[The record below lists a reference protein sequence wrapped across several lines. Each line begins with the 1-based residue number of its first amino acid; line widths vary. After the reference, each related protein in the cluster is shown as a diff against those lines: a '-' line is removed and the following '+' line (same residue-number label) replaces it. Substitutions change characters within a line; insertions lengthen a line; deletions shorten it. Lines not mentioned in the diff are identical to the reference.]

1 MAQKVGTR
9 LGKRE
14 VLLSEMQ
21 GLTMATTASAVT
33 RILYVPHD
41 HLNRHRGVLKTANPT
56 TDAIVL
62 VESARMTTG
71 RPWHKERLFFLI
83 SSARHFAAQL
93 EAEGFQVR
101 YLKAATTS
109 DGLTRA
115 RQEFGQT
122 DGQTSQ
128 ADLPIICAEPSSF
141 VQFKQLKEF
150 GVSFADNDLF
160 LTSRT
165 DFKLWADRQKSF
177 VMENFYR
184 AQRTRLNILMKDGV
198 AGKGASEPEGDR
210 WNFDAD
216 NRLPPP
222 KNYTWPP
229 YLEHARDEIDL
240 EVAKQLGH
248 EPTQTWATT
257 REGALAQLA
266 YFIQNHLAGFGPYED
281 AVAADNWALHH
292 SLLSPY
298 LNNGLLHAEEV
309 VAAATDAYKNANA
322 PLGSVEAFVR
332 QIIGWREYI
341 NGMYWFL
348 GEDYREHN
356 HLNANRKLLP
366 VFTNSTATKMNCV
379 KSVVA
384 DVEKRAWAHHIPR
397 LMILSNL
404 ALITGTNPQEFL
416 DWMREQFIDATEW
429 VMVPNIIGMGVHA
442 DGGILMTK
450 PYAAGGAYLSRM
462 TQFCKGCAY
471 DPKKRVGET
480 ACPFTTLYWDFLDR
494 HRDAFVTNHRM
505 SQQVFGLNRLSDLPE
520 LRVRAQQV
528 LEGLEQGLI

>member
-1 MAQKVGTR
+1 MAQKMGTR
-9 LGKRE
+9 LGERE
-14 VLLSEMQ
+14 VLLAEVQ
-21 GLTMATTASAVT
+21 GLMMATASTAVT
-33 RILYVPHD
+33 RILYVAHD
-41 HLNRHRGVLKTANPT
+41 HLNRNRGVLKNANPA
-56 TDAIVL
+56 TDAVVL

-101 YLKAATTS
+101 YIKAATTI
-109 DGLTRA
+109 DGLIQARA
-115 RQEFGQT
+115 EFGN
-122 DGQTSQ
+122 
-128 ADLPIICAEPSSF
+128 LPITCAEPSSF
-141 VQFKQLKEF
+141 AQFKQLQEF
-150 GVSFADNDLF
+150 GVTFVENDLF
-160 LTSRT
+160 LISRT

-184 AQRTRLNILMKDGV
+184 AQRTRLNILMSG
-198 AGKGASEPEGDR
+198 GQPEGDR

-229 YLEHARDEIDL
+229 YLEHHRDATDL
-240 EVAKQLGH
+240 EVAAQLTH

-266 YFIQNHLAGFGPYED
+266 YFIEHHIDGFGPYED

-309 VAAATDAYKNANA
+309 VAAAVDAYKKANA

-366 VFTNSTATKMNCV
+366 LFTNSSATKMNCV

-416 DWMREQFIDATEW
+416 GWMREQFIDATEW
-429 VMVPNIIGMGVHA
+429 VMVPNVIGMGVHA

-450 PYAAGGAYLSRM
+450 PYAAGGAYLNRM
-462 TQFCKGCAY
+462 TQSCKGCAY
-471 DPKKRVGET
+471 DPKKRVGEN

-494 HRDAFVTNHRM
+494 HRDAFVKNHRM

-520 LRVRAQQV
+520 LRLRAQEV
-528 LEGLEQGLI
+528 LAGLDEGLI